1 MTVGPQVVSM
11 VGPLATNCVGIG
23 GSKLLPMYI
32 YIYIHISRTISE
44 RRKSTQQNEIKT
56 ISPIWNSESW
66 PIVQEESFISHVFSH
81 RMTVSFTKP
90 SWRQHL
96 VGFSMTRHLC
106 IQPSDHAFS
115 YQWSQCSW
123 TYFNQVLG
131 SSKMKR
137 NLEYLLEE
145 TTTGTWSCYPLVI
158 QDVWQRPSPIFP
170 QCHIWCAFG
179 CSMAKNVD
187 STPEKPAN
195 QRFPCRRSPPN
206 PSKTFL
212 AEKAK
217 LVDSALGRKR
227 HRASWEQFWR
237 TIQLFQTNFVWRF
250 FNTAGSKKRESEGLK
265 STESF
270 PPTSKHQ
277 SSLEQNKVLSLKST
291 FQGCRFGRWIKAAKT
306 LVNHQYLD
314 P

>member
-32 YIYIHISRTISE
+32 YIYIYTYHGPFLKGGKARNKT
-44 RRKSTQQNEIKT
+44 KSKQSHQFEILKVGPSSKKNHSFHMFSAIGWLSVLQNHPEDNT
-56 ISPIWNSESW
+56 WLAFQW
-66 PIVQEESFISHVFSH
+66 PDIF
-81 RMTVSFTKP
+81 
-90 SWRQHL
+90 
-96 VGFSMTRHLC
+96 C

-137 NLEYLLEE
+137 NLEYYHLEE

-170 QCHIWCAFG
+170 QCRIWCAFG

-206 PSKTFL
+206 PSKHSLPKRQSWWTRRWVANDIVLPGNNFEGRFNSSKPTL
-212 AEKAK
+212 FDVFST
-217 LVDSALGRKR
+217 LQGRKK
-227 HRASWEQFWR
+227 
-237 TIQLFQTNFVWRF
+237 
-250 FNTAGSKKRESEGLK
+250 GSRKV
-265 STESF
+265 
-270 PPTSKHQ
+270 
-277 SSLEQNKVLSLKST
+277 SSQPNPSPYV
-291 FQGCRFGRWIKAAKT
+291 
-306 LVNHQYLD
+306 
-314 P
+314 

>member
-1 MTVGPQVVSM
+1 MFSAIGWLSVLQNHPEDNTW
-11 VGPLATNCVGIG
+11 LAF
-23 GSKLLPMYI
+23 
-32 YIYIHISRTISE
+32 
-44 RRKSTQQNEIKT
+44 Q
-56 ISPIWNSESW
+56 W
-66 PIVQEESFISHVFSH
+66 PDIF
-81 RMTVSFTKP
+81 
-90 SWRQHL
+90 
-96 VGFSMTRHLC
+96 C

-137 NLEYLLEE
+137 NLEYYHLEE

-170 QCHIWCAFG
+170 QCRIWCAFG

-206 PSKTFL
+206 PSKHSLPKRQSWWTRRWVANDIVLPGNNFEGRFNSSKPTL
-212 AEKAK
+212 FDVFST
-217 LVDSALGRKR
+217 LQGRKKGVGR
-227 HRASWEQFWR
+227 SQVNR
-237 TIQLFQTNFVWRF
+237 IL
-250 FNTAGSKKRESEGLK
+250 
-265 STESF
+265 
-270 PPTSKHQ
+270 PPMSKHQ

>member
-23 GSKLLPMYI
+23 GSKLLL
-32 YIYIHISRTISE
+32 HISRTISE

-206 PSKTFL
+206 PSKHSLPKRQSWWTRRWVANDIVLPGNNFEGRFNSSKPTL
-212 AEKAK
+212 FDVFST
-217 LVDSALGRKR
+217 LQGRKKGSR
-227 HRASWEQFWR
+227 KVSSQPNPFPLCLSTNLRWNRTKSWVSSQPFRVVDLADESKPPKLWW
-237 TIQLFQTNFVWRF
+237 ITN
-250 FNTAGSKKRESEGLK
+250 
-265 STESF
+265 
-270 PPTSKHQ
+270 
-277 SSLEQNKVLSLKST
+277 
-291 FQGCRFGRWIKAAKT
+291 I
-306 LVNHQYLD
+306 
-314 P
+314 